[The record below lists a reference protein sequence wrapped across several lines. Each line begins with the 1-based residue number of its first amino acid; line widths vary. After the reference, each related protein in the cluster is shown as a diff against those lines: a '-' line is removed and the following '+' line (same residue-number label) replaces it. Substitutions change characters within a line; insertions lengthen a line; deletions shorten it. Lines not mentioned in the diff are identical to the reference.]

1 LIPVGLSARAS
12 DADRKKLL
20 DAIEAISKTLTDK
33 GVRVMCDTRLQYSP
47 GWKFSEYELRGF
59 PLRVEFGPRDQEKG
73 VVTTVR
79 RDTGE
84 KGTVEIANIADGVDK
99 LLAQIQK
106 EMLER
111 SRKSYEEH
119 IKYTHKWD
127 EVVGLLNAK
136 NVLRLPHCGSGD
148 CAEAIKKETAEMCKT
163 ENMDPRAPSMGAK
176 GKTASTVSCLLTSTA
191 LCVPFEQREL
201 PAGTMCIRPSC
212 GRVAVNYTQF
222 GRSY

>member
-1 LIPVGLSARAS
+1 LIPVGLTARAT

-20 DAIEAISKTLTDK
+20 DGIEAIAKTLTDK
-33 GVRVMCDTRLQYSP
+33 DIRVMCDTRLHYSP

-84 KGTVEIANIADGVDK
+84 KGSIQIADIADGVEK
-99 LLAQIQK
+99 LLAQIQR

-111 SRKSYEEH
+111 GRKSYEEH

-127 EVVGLLNAK
+127 EVVALLNAK

-176 GKTASTVSCLLTSTA
+176 GKMTLLFCA
-191 LCVPFEQREL
+191 F
-201 PAGTMCIRPSC
+201 
-212 GRVAVNYTQF
+212 
-222 GRSY
+222 